1 MSMEQDDEETEQ
13 SEDESADE
21 SRPGGGF
28 FHPQAVFSQDQGAEE
43 PPAQDHV
50 GENPVEAVEDRKRGA
65 FLSMAREKEES
76 EMEV

>member
-21 SRPGGGF
+21 SRPVGGF
-28 FHPQAVFSQDQGAEE
+28 FHPQAVISRDQGAEE
-43 PPAQDHV
+43 PPALGDV
-50 GENPVEAVEDRKRGA
+50 GETPVEAVEERNHGS
-65 FLSMAREKEES
+65 LSMSREKEES